1 MNLLNDIF
9 AAYYDARRNKR
20 NTESQMKF
28 EMNLEHNL
36 MQLYDELRLRSYRPS
51 PCICFITFDPVQRE
65 IFASSFKDRVVH
77 HLLFNYIAPLFET
90 TFIHDS
96 YSCRVGKGTLMG
108 VERFEHHLRSCT
120 QNYTRSAYVLKLDIQ
135 GYFMSIPKREL
146 RELLRKEMDKKPQ
159 WNKMI
164 DRGLVD
170 FLIDCIL
177 LRDPTS
183 DVRIVGGEEDWE
195 GLPPSKSLFRSTKGT
210 GLPIGDL
217 TSQLFSNIYLNQLD
231 QFAKRQL
238 HLKHYGRY
246 VDDFYVIDTDHRKLA
261 RLIGLF
267 RDYLHDEL
275 HLTLHPK
282 KISLQDCS
290 KGMTF
295 LGAYVMPYRRYPR
308 WRTIR
313 KFRFRMGQI
322 EQLCSREKALNRRQV
337 LFLRSVINSYCGYLG
352 HFKSFLLR
360 KVAVDRHP
368 FYRYFFFF
376 GGFYVAGLKS
386 VGVVMDEV
394 VSIL

>member
-1 MNLLNDIF
+1 MVISRDVKNMDLLRDIF
-9 AAYYDARRNKR
+9 SAYYDARRNKR

-36 MQLYDELRLRSYRPS
+36 MHLYDELRTRTYRPS

-90 TFIHDS
+90 TFIYDS
-96 YSCRVGKGTLMG
+96 YSCRVGKGTLKG

-120 QNYTRSAYVLKLDIQ
+120 QNYTQSAYVLKLDIK

-146 RELLRKEMDKKPQ
+146 RELLRKEMDRKPE
-159 WNKMI
+159 WNKKF
-164 DRGLVD
+164 DRQLVD
-170 FLIDCIL
+170 FLIDSIL

-183 DVRIVGGEEDWE
+183 DVRIVGGKEDWE
-195 GLPPSKSLFRSTKGT
+195 GLPPSKSLFRSTKGS

-238 HLKHYGRY
+238 GLKYYGRY

-282 KISLQDCS
+282 KIGLQHCS

-295 LGAYVMPYRRYPR
+295 LGAYIMPYRRYPR
-308 WRTIR
+308 WRTIC
-313 KFRFRMGQI
+313 KFRNRMRLIEALCRCRTTMKEKQI
-322 EQLCSREKALNRRQV
+322 FL
-337 LFLRSVINSYCGYLG
+337 LRSVINSYCGYLG
-352 HFKSFLLR
+352 HFSSYLLR
-360 KVAVDRHP
+360 KHLVDRNP
-368 FYRYFFFF
+368 FYRYFFFY
-376 GGFYVAGLKS
+376 GGFHVVGLKNI
-386 VGVVMDEV
+386 E
-394 VSIL
+394 